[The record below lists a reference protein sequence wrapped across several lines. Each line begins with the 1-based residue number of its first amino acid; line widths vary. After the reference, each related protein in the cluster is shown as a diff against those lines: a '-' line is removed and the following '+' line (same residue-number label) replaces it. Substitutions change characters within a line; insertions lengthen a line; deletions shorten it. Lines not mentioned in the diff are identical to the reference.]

1 MNREGSL
8 VRKNLRITKYF
19 KFFIKVVMI
28 VCLIL
33 FAYQVHNEYN
43 LIVAANRDESYH
55 RATAPAHFWEDN
67 PDILAGRD
75 LEKMGTWMGVTTG
88 GRFAALTNY
97 RNPQEVSNG
106 KRSRGELVADAL
118 KYNGNIKSYMEHLVM
133 NKDLYPGYNLLAG
146 DNNELFYYSNI
157 GEKLQKVEPGIY
169 GVSNHL
175 LNTNW
180 PKVQKGKKGL
190 STIISGRQEDFVE
203 QLLALLQNADRAPDE
218 LLPNTGVSL
227 EWERML
233 SPLFIKSED
242 YGTRSSTVLLM
253 SDKEIKYVER
263 VFSPDGVKD
272 QQYSIRL

>member
-1 MNREGSL
+1 
-8 VRKNLRITKYF
+8 
-19 KFFIKVVMI
+19 MI
-28 VCLIL
+28 MCLIL
-33 FAYQVHNEYN
+33 FAYQVHSEYN
-43 LIVAANRDESYH
+43 LIVAANRDESYQ
-55 RATAPAHFWEDN
+55 RATAPAHFWEDH

-88 GRFAALTNY
+88 GRFTALTNY
-97 RNPQEVSNG
+97 RNPKEISNG

-133 NKDLYPGYNLLAG
+133 NKDLYPGYNLLAE

-157 GEKLQKVEPGIY
+157 GQELQRVEPGIY

-180 PKVQKGKKGL
+180 PKVQKGKEGL
-190 STIISGRQEDFVE
+190 SNIINGGQEDFVE
-203 QLLALLQNADRAPDE
+203 RLLALLQNADPAPDE

-227 EWERML
+227 ELERML
-233 SPLFIKSED
+233 SPLFISSEN
-242 YGTRSSTVLLM
+242 YGTRSSTVLLK

-263 VFSPDGVKD
+263 VFSIDSVKD
-272 QQYSIRL
+272 QQYSIKL